1 MEDLPDFQIEGY
13 TPWNENPI
21 WLWKVDPIDG
31 ESLTSWIARLSA
43 KMQISMPKLLGGL
56 RLSTREIMED
66 LDVNPPIPLIKG
78 LASKTGEC
86 EEKIL
91 GMTLGGLLPR
101 LLREQDIAFIK
112 HSETNHQNLP
122 WVIPSSQSRDPRQ
135 TGKKGRTPYCH
146 RCLVDD
152 DIPFIPLVHRL
163 SMTVICP
170 KHKTP
175 LRENCPHCGE
185 NSYTSAL
192 SICTELSRGGFP
204 FCWKCSYGP
213 KVGNLRVKPTLNDCF
228 SWNEPGSLPS
238 MLEFHQQI
246 LTALSSG
253 QVDLPQIGRVSSVRF
268 FQGLR
273 LAVPIFVCLIDRGV
287 DPRTNGSLRWPPSHS
302 NIFPKGSKRDFDG
315 LPIKTRLK
323 IISYVAWLI
332 EHPIDHW
339 KKLYPVYFISPQL
352 PLHWTHPWEAI
363 DESGMEI
370 LEEFQ
375 TPKDMINRSAGSR
388 DEFRTFFSM
397 CEQIGLNRKEIAKI
411 LGGVD
416 ERTVM
421 RWSRRTPYW
430 VRNEDLQRM
439 LNLVHVWSYVRNRPL
454 DIDTARAWIRSPI
467 QNPVFL
473 RRTPLEILFDTEDPK
488 GFEIMESFF
497 GQW

>member
-1 MEDLPDFQIEGY
+1 MAVLTDFSIEGY
-13 TPWNENPI
+13 SSLTENPI
-21 WLWKVDPIDG
+21 WLWKVDPVDG

-43 KMQISMPKLLGGL
+43 KMQISMPRLLGSL
-56 RLSTREIMED
+56 NLSASEIKAD
-66 LDVNPPIPLIKG
+66 LDVNPPVQLIKG
-78 LASKTGEC
+78 LAFKTGEC
-86 EEKIL
+86 EGKIL
-91 GMTLGGLLPR
+91 GMTLSRLLPR
-101 LLREQDIAFIK
+101 LLRDQDIALV
-112 HSETNHQNLP
+112 NHAELNRQCHP
-122 WVIPSSQSRDPRQ
+122 WIIPNGLFQDRRP
-135 TGKKGRTPYCH
+135 TGKKGRTPYCPS
-146 RCLVDD
+146 CLVDG
-152 DIPFIPLVHRL
+152 DIPFTPLVHRL
-163 SMTVICP
+163 STIVICP
-170 KHKTP
+170 KHKAP

-185 NSYTSAL
+185 YSYTSAL
-192 SICTELSRGGFP
+192 SICTELSKSGFP

-213 KVGNLRVKPTLNDCF
+213 RVGAFAEKPSSIDCI
-228 SWNEPGSLPS
+228 SWNEPESLPS
-238 MLEFHQQI
+238 MLAFHQQT
-246 LTALSSG
+246 LTALSCG
-253 QVDLPQIGRVSSVRF
+253 LVDLPQIGQISSVRF

-273 LAVPIFVCLIDRGV
+273 IAVPIFVCLINRGV
-287 DPRTNGSLRWPPSHS
+287 DPRTKDSLRWPPSQS

-363 DESGMEI
+363 DESGVEI
-370 LEEFQ
+370 LEEFK
-375 TPKDMINRSAGSR
+375 TPKDMISRSAGSR

-397 CEQIGLNRKEIAKI
+397 CEQIGLNRKEIAKV

-439 LNLVHVWSYVRNRPL
+439 MNLVHVWSYVRNRPL
-454 DIDTARAWIRSPI
+454 DINTARAWIRSPI

-473 RRTPLEILFDTEDPK
+473 RRTPLELLFDTEDPK
-488 GFEIMESFF
+488 EFEIMESFF